1 LSRRILL
8 LSRLGTLKA
17 RDPTTTTVKHLT
29 AHVVSRKE
37 SLRIQARGV
46 LVMGQAAF
54 VSRKEI
60 LSSSLAATAA
70 HRPGSNVSRKE
81 ILSST
86 LVVGHLAA
94 TAAASQV
101 SRKEILSLRARDPTT
116 TTVKHLTAHVKERDP
131 EPQGPGSNNGGWQG
145 PNHP

>member
-1 LSRRILL
+1 LL
-8 LSRLGTLKA
+8 YLCQ
-17 RDPTTTTVKHLT
+17 
-29 AHVVSRKE
+29 E
-37 SLRIQARGV
+37 
-46 LVMGQAAF
+46 AF
-54 VSRKEI
+54 
-60 LSSSLAATAA
+60 
-70 HRPGSNVSRKE
+70 VSRKE